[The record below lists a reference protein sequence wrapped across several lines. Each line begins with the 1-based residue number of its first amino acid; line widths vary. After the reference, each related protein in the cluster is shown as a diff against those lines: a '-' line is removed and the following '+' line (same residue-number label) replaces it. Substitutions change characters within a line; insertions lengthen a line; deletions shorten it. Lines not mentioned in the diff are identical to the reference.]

1 MGSSLPQGAARLLA
15 VLVLLAPAVFTAG
28 AEAAAERPYIVI
40 YKTTSK
46 AAGNAATADIAKD
59 EDIDPELKFGSAVQ
73 GFSADL
79 DRGDVAELRRD
90 PRVAIVAPDRPME
103 VAGLVPLT
111 GADAIPTGVRRA
123 GAAVDR
129 TVREASPV
137 NVAVIDT
144 GVDLDHPDLN
154 VAGGKDCT
162 GSGTADDGNGHGTHV
177 AGTIAAKNNG
187 SGVVGVVPGTKVWA
201 VRVLNS
207 NGSGSSS
214 SVICGIDWV
223 TSTRRDATAS
233 NDIAVANMSL
243 GGRAPS
249 GENCG
254 RTTGDAMH
262 AAICNS
268 VAAGVTYVVAAG
280 NDGADLKGYA
290 PASYPEVV
298 TVTAVSD
305 ADGLPG
311 GAGRLSCMSNADD
324 TAASYSNFATRT
336 VDSGRLV
343 AAPGSCITSTW
354 PGGGHR
360 SSSGT
365 SMASPH
371 VAGLAALCMGDGAT
385 RGPCSGKT
393 PEQVGGILR
402 QAAAAQSA
410 AAPSSGFAG
419 DPARPVAGRAYG
431 HLASTR
437 FATSTTPAPAPAPST
452 PPQNTVRPAIS
463 GGATVGTPVTASTGT
478 WTGAVP
484 ITYAAQWMRCTS
496 TAPTSCASITGAT
509 QTTYTPVPADQGR
522 QLRIRVTARNSRGTA
537 VELSDAVTVA
547 AAPVQAGPP
556 VPRSTPTI
564 TGTVASGQTLTAN
577 PGTWSGSQ
585 PMTFT
590 YHWASCAPGANVC
603 YYTGTVGPRMTVPRV
618 PPGTRYV
625 FVMLARN
632 AYGAAVA
639 RSAVTG
645 PQIMGTEAPPIVG
658 LPASVRR

>member
-1 MGSSLPQGAARLLA
+1 
-15 VLVLLAPAVFTAG
+15 VEIT
-28 AEAAAERPYIVI
+28 
-40 YKTTSK
+40 
-46 AAGNAATADIAKD
+46 
-59 EDIDPELKFGSAVQ
+59 
-73 GFSADL
+73 
-79 DRGDVAELRRD
+79 
-90 PRVAIVAPDRPME
+90 
-103 VAGLVPLT
+103 GLVPVN
-111 GADAIPTGVRRA
+111 GADAIPTGVRRT
-123 GAAVDR
+123 GAAVGG

-177 AGTIAAKNNG
+177 AGTIAARNNG
-187 SGVVGVVPGTKVWA
+187 SGVVGIVPGTKIWA

-223 TSTRRDATAS
+223 TSTRKDATAS

-298 TVTAVSD
+298 TVTSVSD

-311 GAGRLSCMSNADD
+311 GLGRLGCMSDGDD
-324 TAASYSNFATRT
+324 TAATYSNFATRS
-336 VDSGRLV
+336 VDAARLV

-360 SSSGT
+360 SISGT

-385 RGPCSGKT
+385 RGACAGKT
-393 PEQVGGILR
+393 PAQVGGILR

-419 DPARPVAGRAYG
+419 DPARPAPGREYG
-431 HLASTR
+431 HLG
-437 FATSTTPAPAPAPST
+437 ATGFSEPTAPAPVPAT
-452 PPQNTVRPAIS
+452 APQNTVRPAIS
-463 GGATVGTPVTASTGT
+463 GGATVGTPVSASTGS
-478 WTGAVP
+478 WTGAAP

-496 TAPTSCASITGAT
+496 ASASSCAPITGAT

-522 QLRIRVTARNSRGTA
+522 QLRIQVTARNSRGAA
-537 VELSDAVTVA
+537 VALSDEVAVA
-547 AAPVQAGPP
+547 ARPVDRPAPPML
-556 VPRSTPTI
+556 RSTPTI
-564 TGTVASGQTLTAN
+564 TGTVATGQTLTAS
-577 PGTWSGSQ
+577 PGTWAGSQ

-590 YHWASCAPGANVC
+590 YHWALCPPGRSVC
-603 YYTGTVGPRMTVPRV
+603 TYTGTVGPRMTVPRV
-618 PPGTRYV
+618 PVGTRYV

-632 AYGAAVA
+632 AYGTAVA
-639 RSAVTG
+639 QSAVTG
-645 PQIMGTEAPPIVG
+645 PQTMGAEQPQVVG
-658 LPASVRR
+658 LPQRLRG